1 MYYRS
6 YTTIDIWHALSL
18 DISIPYNIFL
28 YEQIKWNIVLFA
40 CTCTLCVG
48 LDISK
53 PSMCII
59 GLGS

>member
-6 YTTIDIWHALSL
+6 YTIIAIWHALSL
-18 DISIPYNIFL
+18 DISIPHNIFL
-28 YEQIKWNIVLFA
+28 YERIKWN
-40 CTCTLCVG
+40 TCIIG

-53 PSMCII
+53 PILCVK